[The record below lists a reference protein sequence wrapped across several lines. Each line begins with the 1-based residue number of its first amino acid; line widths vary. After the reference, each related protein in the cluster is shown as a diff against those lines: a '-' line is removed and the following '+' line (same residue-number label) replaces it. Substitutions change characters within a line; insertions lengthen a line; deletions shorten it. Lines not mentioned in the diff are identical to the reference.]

1 MTTLPDD
8 YTRWL
13 RAGALIWSGYFLLI
27 MFADQFLVAPQ
38 PLPVLYW
45 LYFGISIV
53 LLLLLAFLPGLP
65 ERLGNAFPMPILLIM
80 GLVPFFGVVLVLPQL
95 NVQPW
100 FAVRGSPV
108 LYIRYWLPQFLVTLL
123 LAYGYRM
130 VYVVLYVLLF
140 TAANIAASAR
150 VFPDSV
156 QPSSIFLAI
165 FTALISLS
173 IAWITSHTFR
183 KLHQQQEA
191 LEHANQELLEF
202 ASAVEELAV
211 SRERVR
217 MARDLHDTI
226 AHSLSG
232 LSVQLE
238 TIEGYWDIDDQLARQ
253 HLDRAQETVRT
264 GLQETRRAMK
274 ALRASPLDEL
284 GLVLA
289 LRQMAE
295 TAAERASLQLSVQ
308 LPKHLPHL
316 DKETEQ
322 TIYRV
327 AQEATNNILHHADAQ
342 RLELL
347 LVMNN
352 GRICLSVCDDG
363 TGFELSDKVQQGH
376 FGLTGMKERA
386 ALAGGMLQ
394 VKTSKGQGTTIY
406 LDLPAQTRSKG
417 S

>member
-1 MTTLPDD
+1 MTPLPDD

-13 RAGALIWSGYFLLI
+13 RASTLIWSGYFLLLMI
-27 MFADQFLVAPQ
+27 ADRLLLAPQ
-38 PLPVLYW
+38 TLPGLYW
-45 LYFGISIV
+45 LYFGTSIV

-65 ERLGNAFPMPILLIM
+65 ERLGNAFPIPILLLM
-80 GLVPFFGVVLVLPQL
+80 GLVPFIGVILVLPQL

-100 FAVRGSPV
+100 FAVQGSPI

-140 TAANIAASAR
+140 TAANIAASALM
-150 VFPDSV
+150 FPARV

-173 IAWITSHTFR
+173 IAWITSQTFR

-191 LEHANQELLEF
+191 LERANQELLEF
-202 ASAVEELAV
+202 ASTVEELAI

-253 HLDRAQETVRT
+253 HLDQAQETVRT

-289 LRQMAE
+289 LRQLAE
-295 TAAERASLQLSVQ
+295 TAADRAGLHLSLQL
-308 LPKHLPHL
+308 PHHLPHL
-316 DKETEQ
+316 QKETEQ

-327 AQEATNNILHHADAQ
+327 AQEATNNIVHHAAAQ
-342 RLELL
+342 CLELL
-347 LVMNN
+347 LVIKN

-363 TGFELSDKVQQGH
+363 TGFDLSDKVQNGH
-376 FGLTGMKERA
+376 YGIAGMKERA

-394 VKTSKGQGTTIY
+394 VKTSKEQGTAIY
-406 LDLPAQTRSKG
+406 LDLPAQTRLKG

>member
-1 MTTLPDD
+1 MTTVPND
-8 YTRWL
+8 YNRWL
-13 RAGALIWSGYFLLI
+13 RAGAVIWSGYFLLLMI
-27 MFADQFLVAPQ
+27 ADRFLAAPQ
-38 PLPVLYW
+38 TLPLLYW
-45 LYFGISIV
+45 LYFGASIG

-65 ERLGNAFPMPILLIM
+65 ERLGIAFPISILLIM
-80 GLVPFFGVVLVLPQL
+80 GLVPFVGVTLVLPQL
-95 NVQPW
+95 GVQPW
-100 FAVRGSPV
+100 FMVRGSSV
-108 LYIRYWLPQFLVTLL
+108 LYIRYWLPEFLVTLL

-130 VYVVLYVLLF
+130 LYVVLYVLLF
-140 TAANIAASAR
+140 TAADIVASALM
-150 VFPDSV
+150 FPARM

-173 IAWITSHTFR
+173 IAWITSQTFR

-191 LEHANQELLEF
+191 LERANQELIEF
-202 ASAVEELAV
+202 ASTVEELAI

-253 HLDRAQETVRT
+253 HLDQAQETVRT

-274 ALRASPLDEL
+274 ALRASPLDDL

-289 LRQMAE
+289 LRQLAE
-295 TAAERASLQLSVQ
+295 TAADRAGLHLSLQL
-308 LPKHLPHL
+308 PHHLPHL
-316 DKETEQ
+316 HKETEQ

-327 AQEATNNILHHADAQ
+327 AQEATNNIVHHAAAQ

-363 TGFELSDKVQQGH
+363 TGFDLSDRVQTGH
-376 FGLTGMKERA
+376 FGIAGMKERA

-394 VKTSKGQGTTIY
+394 VKTSKEQGTAVY
-406 LDLPAQTRSKG
+406 LDLPAQTRLKES
-417 S
+417 